1 MGRTDHMNRNRCVY
15 CPVRVLNTLSANWIV
30 VEAALAMC
38 VAPVAAVA
46 SFARTRG
53 YGRWLLRFSSS
64 IAVGVVICGAVGRL
78 AFTAAAW
85 STIVEAQIVVASAA
99 LAAGALGVFASVMFS
114 DVLDAAGSSLAV
126 TLLCSSGVFLVG
138 GPLADVSTGVL
149 NAALLASPIVSAASA
164 ADIDVFRSAFLYEHS
179 PVAHRLFA
187 YPAWS
192 SAAGLYLLVA
202 AIVFAAASRL
212 PAARR

>member
-1 MGRTDHMNRNRCVY
+1 M
-15 CPVRVLNTLSANWIV
+15 LNTLSANWIV
-30 VEAALAMC
+30 IEAVLAMC

-46 SFARTRG
+46 SLSRTHN
-53 YGRWLLRFSSS
+53 YGQWLLRFFSS
-64 IAVGVVICGAVGRL
+64 VVICGAILGAVARL
-78 AFTAAAW
+78 GFTTAAW
-85 STIVEAQIVVASAA
+85 TTILEAQFVVASAA
-99 LAAGALGVFASVMFS
+99 LAAGALGAFASMMFS

-164 ADIDVFRSAFLYEHS
+164 ADIDLFRSAFLYEHS

-187 YPAWS
+187 YPSWYA
-192 SAAGLYLLVA
+192 AAGLYLGIAVVMLA
-202 AIVFAAASRL
+202 ATSRFS
-212 PAARR
+212 ARRPALPETPYTPSPR